1 MTNLKQYLDSLKALE
16 ARATPGPWADY
27 NGFQGFGL
35 IEGIAEQGKVT
46 VVVDDGTYDNRYQ
59 GVQRKPDAAFIAAS
73 RNALPKL
80 IEALEEAVGALEEFR
95 LGHEHAP
102 GLDHTRA
109 MGDTYGWCDHCHTKV
124 KWGPGYAEEALA
136 NVNAL
141 IGEAK

>member
-80 IEALEEAVGALEEFR
+80 IEALEEAVGALEV
-95 LGHEHAP
+95 
-102 GLDHTRA
+102 
-109 MGDTYGWCDHCHTKV
+109 CDL
-124 KWGPGYAEEALA
+124 ALKA
-136 NVNAL
+136 AKPCVTGGRDMNENIAADALSRVNAL